1 MKGQNYVGVNLQ
13 TNQTTHGELNIP
25 DDKINASAKILANIL
40 LDFVR
45 NGGST
50 TDIAPEKVLGKGGHD
65 E

>member
-1 MKGQNYVGVNLQ
+1 MKEQNYVKVNLT
-13 TNQTTHGELNIP
+13 TNQTTQGELNIP

-40 LDFVR
+40 LDYVR

-50 TDIAPEKVLGKGGHD
+50 TDLTPEKVFGKGGHN